1 MISAEEQ
8 RANQMI
14 VAGDLAGARPILVQL
29 CQDNPDNATFHYRA
43 ACVHDGLGLEKEALP
58 FYQEAFKLGGLSD
71 EDLEGAYVGLGS
83 TYRVLGYFGKSAEV
97 LLEGSKKFPN
107 SQCMKIF
114 EAMTLHESGRHNL
127 AVAMLLHCIADKP
140 GDASV
145 ALYRRAIQQYASE
158 YGKIDEECAGL
169 KSAVN
174 TNF

>member
-8 RANQMI
+8 KANQMI
-14 VAGDLAGARPILVQL
+14 IAGDLAGARPILVQL
-29 CQDNPDNATFHYRA
+29 CVDNPDNATYQYRA

-58 FYQEAFKLGGLSD
+58 YYQEAFKLGGLSN

-83 TYRVLGYFGKSAEV
+83 TYRVLGYFAKSAEV
-97 LLEGSKKFPN
+97 LIEGSKRFPN

-127 AVAMLLHCIADKP
+127 AVAMLLHCVADKP

-158 YGKIDEECAGL
+158 YGQIDKECIGL
-169 KSAVN
+169 KP
-174 TNF
+174 